1 MNDRVKK
8 LIYQSHYRSM
18 KEADLLLSEF
28 AKSQL
33 SLLSDEQINLYENL
47 LSYPDSVIQS
57 FVIGSKKTPEE
68 LKIIV
73 AMIANF
79 IAQKIVLKNSHTKV
93 VYQNTDLNKLY
104 GVI

>member
-18 KEADLLLSEF
+18 KEADLLLSAF

-33 SLLSDEQINLYENL
+33 LVLSDEQINLYEKL
-47 LSYPDSVIQS
+47 LSYPDSVIQN
-57 FVIGSKKTPEE
+57 FVMDSKKIPEE
-68 LKIIV
+68 LKSIV

-79 IAQKIVLKNSHTKV
+79 ISHKNCA
-93 VYQNTDLNKLY
+93 
-104 GVI
+104 

>member
-1 MNDRVKK
+1 MNDKVKK

-33 SLLSDEQINLYENL
+33 PALSDEQINLYEKF

-57 FVIGSKKTPEE
+57 FVIDSKKTPDE

-73 AMIANF
+73 EMITNF
-79 IAQKIVLKNSHTKV
+79 VSHKNCA
-93 VYQNTDLNKLY
+93 
-104 GVI
+104 